1 MNEFVPRLDLTG
13 TFSHNAFGA
22 QGRNMSSRMK
32 RVIEAVDRNSNQ
44 VEVNAIREAVLGWHA
59 HSGRSLPWRDD
70 RHDPYRVLVSEMM
83 LVQTTVSAVIP
94 YYHKFLNR
102 FPTVESLAIAPESE
116 VLKHWEGLGYYRRA
130 RQLHQ
135 MAREVT
141 DRFGGRIPT
150 DEAELLS
157 LPGVGRYIAGAVR
170 SFAFEQPAPILEA
183 NTIRLLARLTG
194 TKEEVTS
201 GSAQKRLWATAES
214 LVSPDEPG
222 TFNQALMD
230 LGAEVCTPKNPD
242 CTHCPI
248 ADFCVA
254 NREGLTDSI
263 PVRLARKP
271 PTPGEEAAIVLTRDS
286 DRSILLLERPET
298 GLWASFWELPTFWI
312 SGADPARRASLGAS
326 VAHPEE
332 LPQAIHLLFGLEPDR
347 FVLAPKGTVNYVV
360 TRYKMSLQVIFGS
373 VRETGHRHDTPHC
386 PDGWKSARF
395 VNHDDMKKLT
405 MPSAHRKVL
414 KKMDL

>member
-1 MNEFVPRLDLTG
+1 M
-13 TFSHNAFGA
+13 
-22 QGRNMSSRMK
+22 
-32 RVIEAVDRNSNQ
+32 IEAVDRNSNQ
-44 VEVNAIREAVLGWHA
+44 ADLNAIREAVLGWHA
-59 HSGRSLPWRDD
+59 HSGRTLPWRDD

-94 YYHKFLNR
+94 YYHKFLAR
-102 FPTVESLAIAPESE
+102 FPTVESLAGAPEPD
-116 VLKHWEGLGYYRRA
+116 VIKQWEGLGYYRRA

-141 DRFGGRIPT
+141 DRFGGTIPA
-150 DEAELLS
+150 DEADLLS

-170 SFAFEQPAPILEA
+170 SFAFDQPAPILEA
-183 NTIRLLARLTG
+183 NTIRLLARLIG

-263 PVRLARKP
+263 PVRQARKP
-271 PTPGEEAAIVLTRDS
+271 PTPGEEAAVVLTRAS
-286 DRSILLLERPET
+286 DRSILLLERPES
-298 GLWASFWELPTFWI
+298 GLWSTFWELPTFWI

-326 VAHPEE
+326 IATPEE
-332 LPQAIHLLFGLEPDR
+332 LPQAIGLLFGLEPEHFEPEPR
-347 FVLAPKGTVNYVV
+347 VTVNYVV
-360 TRYKMSLQVIFGS
+360 TRYKMILQVMFGS
-373 VRETGHRHDTPHC
+373 VRETGRRQDAPHC

-395 VNHDDMKKLT
+395 VSHDDMKKLT

-414 KKMDL
+414 RKMDL